1 MERKLKPN
9 VIFVDPPRKG
19 CDKKFIDTVIS
30 MDIKKIV
37 YISCDPST
45 LARDARLLVDAD
57 YAITFVKPVD
67 LFPHTSHVENIMI
80 LEKKASF

>member
-1 MERKLKPN
+1 MESEIKPN

-19 CDKKFIDTVIS
+19 CDKLFIDTIIK
-30 MDIKKIV
+30 MDIKKVV

-45 LARDARLLVDAD
+45 LARDARMLVDAG
-57 YAITFVKPVD
+57 YKVKFTKPVD

-80 LEKKASF
+80 LEK